1 MYRLEQLWR
10 FTSLTVYSQQAG
22 DLGELMASSSLS
34 PKVWEPER
42 LEGLTPQKSLCV
54 SLSEPES
61 GWKNCLTLK
70 AESREFPLNLSTA
83 IPFVLLNWLDEAYLH
98 YALLTVCFIHPVSL
112 NVKLMQKHPQSNT
125 QTNIWADI
133 WLPSGTIKSMHKIN
147 PHNHILRFQE
157 GPVILV
163 GHYLTYHISQY
174 LKSLSKVLEGM
185 L

>member
-61 GWKNCLTLK
+61 GGKNCLTLK

-83 IPFVLLNWLDEAYLH
+83 IPFDWILFHYMERLWCWERLKAGGEGDDRGWDGWMASPTQWRWVWVNSGSWWWTGRPGVLWSMGLRRVGHNWATQLNWM
-98 YALLTVCFIHPVSL
+98 
-112 NVKLMQKHPQSNT
+112 N
-125 QTNIWADI
+125 
-133 WLPSGTIKSMHKIN
+133 
-147 PHNHILRFQE
+147 ILRSICRQ
-157 GPVILV
+157 
-163 GHYLTYHISQY
+163 T
-174 LKSLSKVLEGM
+174 
-185 L
+185 